1 MQNAIFMNTDHE
13 EAITATHTPLCST
26 T

>member
-13 EAITATHTPLCST
+13 EAITVTHTPLCST